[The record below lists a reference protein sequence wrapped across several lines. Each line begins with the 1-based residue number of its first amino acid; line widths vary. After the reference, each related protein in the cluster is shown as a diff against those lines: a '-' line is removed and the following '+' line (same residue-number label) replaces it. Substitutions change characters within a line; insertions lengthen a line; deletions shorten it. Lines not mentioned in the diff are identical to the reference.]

1 MSKDQGSNAV
11 NAIVKAE
18 LGEDKLA
25 SLQRGLESVGVEAD
39 DITLAIATAVAVGME
54 TSTLLNPKNLQA
66 LKQASDAM
74 RVYGMLPNRH
84 FYMQP
89 FGYGASTTYSF
100 VLSVDYLDYCAKRAA
115 MDMGIGVVC
124 DIRPVMGA
132 SNIKDYLDT
141 WAHPDYIE
149 HPANR
154 VALARYVPVISG
166 VRQIGVNEGWE
177 MASVGIYLHEGYLVE
192 KDGKTKKTG
201 GSAHMIAGRTVNRAP
216 INIAMT
222 RAQREAARRFSRSL
236 YGVGV
241 MDDKAMLEIAN
252 IAQRKLDDKQ
262 AIDAIA
268 GLDSADIEDGEFTDI
283 PQDPPEAG
291 TPVPTAESEGYEEK
305 PIVVQEEKPK
315 AKKTKKEAP
324 VPAPEPEKIEVED
337 EDDIAGDNNGGP
349 KSVEESWRDIT
360 SAIRASLPEDTRA
373 WCDGLIAAE
382 NMSGKPVTPK
392 NLVNLRSWC
401 GAFAGVSADS
411 QLDEGVTMGDAIL
424 AVLFNV
430 PIAEVPGVD
439 NRAFIRLADAA
450 GTKDGNSLVQD
461 PKSEGARH
469 IKVVAAELK
478 NYEASE
484 WTS

>member
-1 MSKDQGSNAV
+1 MSKNQGSNAV

-25 SLQRGLESVGVEAD
+25 SLQRGLESVGVESD
-39 DITLAIATAVAVGME
+39 DIKLAIATAVAVGME
-54 TSTLLNPKNLQA
+54 VGTLLNPKNLQA

-89 FGYGASTTYSF
+89 FGFGAGTTYSF
-100 VLSVDYLDYCAKRAA
+100 VLSVDYLDFCAKRAA

-236 YGVGV
+236 YPVGV

-268 GLDSADIEDGEFTDI
+268 GLDGADIEDGEFTEVA
-283 PQDPPEAG
+283 QPEA
-291 TPVPTAESEGYEEK
+291 PTEPEK
-305 PIVVQEEKPK
+305 PIVVQDEKPK
-315 AKKTKKEAP
+315 SKKAKKEVAP
-324 VPAPEPEKIEVED
+324 EPEPEKIEM
-337 EDDIAGDNNGGP
+337 EDDDVAGGSGGEQ
-349 KSVEESWRDIT
+349 KSIEESWRDIT
-360 SAIRASLPEDTRA
+360 SAVRASLPDDTKA

-382 NMSGKPVTPK
+382 NLSGKPVTPK
-392 NLVNLRSWC
+392 NLANLRSWC
-401 GAFAGVSADS
+401 GAFAGASADS
-411 QLDEGVTMGDAIL
+411 QLDEGVALGDALL

-430 PIAEVPGVD
+430 PIAEVPAVD

-478 NYEASE
+478 NYEVSE